1 MSRNPPAVTLHQ
13 QDGALTMQAF
23 ADREGLTL
31 KQALTAARRGQLL
44 GARQNP
50 LSNRWWVYPPAKL
63 LHRPKSRSKPA
74 AAAVACSSH
83 TSEEAAAQRLPVHPT
98 EAQEGHGVAGIPEG
112 GRCTPTT
119 EGKAEGIHPPASSQ
133 AAQRC
138 AGISPGVYRS
148 PQARS
153 VCQVLREAAARQ
165 HREGIHYLR
174 LDGREFSRLYAALE
188 RERSRIRKLVGKG
201 LAAVGELRATDSVW
215 QKMQAMCQE
224 GRLL

>member
-74 AAAVACSSH
+74 AAVACSSH
-83 TSEEAAAQRLPVHPT
+83 TSDKAAAPRLPVHPT

-119 EGKAEGIHPPASSQ
+119 EGQAEGIHPPASSQ

-148 PQARS
+148 PEARS

-188 RERSRIRKLVGKG
+188 RERSRVRKLVGKG

>member
-1 MSRNPPAVTLHQ
+1 MSRGYDVPGLHQ
-13 QDGALTMQAF
+13 QAGALTLQAF

-31 KQALTAARRGQLL
+31 GQVKRCIRSGWIL
-44 GARQNP
+44 GACKDAR
-50 LSNRWWVYPPAKL
+50 SKHWSIYPPAKL
-63 LHRPKSRSKPA
+63 MRRPRSHQKRESPG
-74 AAAVACSSH
+74 VFSPH
-83 TSEEAAAQRLPVHPT
+83 TTDEAAALRLPVHPT
-98 EAQEGHGVAGIPEG
+98 GSREGHAAGGILGG
-112 GRCTPTT
+112 GRCTPAT
-119 EGKAEGIHPPASSQ
+119 EGQAEGIRPSASSQ

-148 PQARS
+148 PEARS

-174 LDGREFSRLYAALE
+174 LDGREFSRLYAALD

>member
-13 QDGALTMQAF
+13 QEGALTMQAF

-63 LHRPKSRSKPA
+63 MKRPRSYQKREAPEDLA
-74 AAAVACSSH
+74 PH
-83 TSEEAAAQRLPVHPT
+83 TPDEAAAKLLPVHPT

-112 GRCTPTT
+112 GRCTPAT
-119 EGKAEGIHPPASSQ
+119 EGKAEGIHPSASSQ
-133 AAQRC
+133 AVQRC

-148 PQARS
+148 PEARS